1 MNGETNQRRGRDET
15 DDASLPKPPS
25 VETPL
30 DAEPEAT
37 EKDGRQFT
45 LGEWLAAVTCCT
57 VLMSVLSCLPGGC
70 SLENFAGIA
79 GVAALTGLVLAS
91 VFGPS
96 RPLVRLSW
104 WAMVG
109 AYAVACAWTVVRH
122 LH

>member
-15 DDASLPKPPS
+15 DDAALPKPLS

-30 DAEPEAT
+30 GAEPEAT

-45 LGEWLAAVTCCT
+45 LGELLAAVTCCT
-57 VLMSVLSCLPGGC
+57 VLMSALSCLPGGC

-109 AYAVACAWTVVRH
+109 AYAVACVWTVVRH